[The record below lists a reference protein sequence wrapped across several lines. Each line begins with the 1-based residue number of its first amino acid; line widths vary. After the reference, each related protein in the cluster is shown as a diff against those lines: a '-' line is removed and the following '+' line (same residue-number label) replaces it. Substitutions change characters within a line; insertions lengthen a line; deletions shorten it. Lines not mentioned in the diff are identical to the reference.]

1 MEQVKLLSMTTIV
14 TVLIWAAADSLVNE
28 TATLRVAFEVVPL
41 GGTDMLVDIEPAD
54 ESRVYEVEVFGPR
67 RLAEDVQGSAPLAVR
82 LGIEDRPTGLA
93 TIALTRNRLKTAL
106 TEQHSTEFSKL
117 SVVSVQPPELRVM
130 VDHMVTR
137 NVDVTLNR
145 LTLAYEEEPQLERTL
160 AGVRMRESICNE
172 LTQSGRRP
180 SVDIAADVE
189 RLLKE
194 RPEGQRAQVSVLLDS
209 RSFGPGAELTPNK
222 IDVTATVK
230 ADRVTVDVPTVPIK
244 PVVSFANLDR
254 PYKAVTPDGSPI
266 SVETRTIKVAGP
278 TEDVARLLRGETRA
292 YGLIH
297 LKEADF
303 AELGVMKAWTPEFHL
318 PPNVELAKPPDP
330 IEFKLIDATQTGAGG

>member
-209 RSFGPGAELTPNK
+209 RSFGK
-222 IDVTATVK
+222 
-230 ADRVTVDVPTVPIK
+230 
-244 PVVSFANLDR
+244 
-254 PYKAVTPDGSPI
+254 
-266 SVETRTIKVAGP
+266 
-278 TEDVARLLRGETRA
+278 
-292 YGLIH
+292 
-297 LKEADF
+297 
-303 AELGVMKAWTPEFHL
+303 
-318 PPNVELAKPPDP
+318 
-330 IEFKLIDATQTGAGG
+330 